1 VSMDLLALLNLPE
14 SFPFVVAIFL
24 LLGIGALE
32 LVGLLLGMSL
42 SGVIDDALPEFSVEA
57 DGTQGLQKA
66 FSWLGFG
73 RVPALVILV
82 IALAVFSIFGV
93 SLQAAITSLFGSP
106 LPAILAGLGA
116 AAATVPVSGLLVKAV
131 ARIVPKETS
140 SAINIESLSGQTA
153 TIVIGTAKKGLPS
166 QAKVRDLYGQAHYVL
181 VEPEKDESFSQG
193 DQVVLVQLNGHI
205 FSCRRVDASADTIYP
220 LQ

>member
-1 VSMDLLALLNLPE
+1 MDLLALLDLPE
-14 SFPFVVAIFL
+14 SFPFVVSLFL

-32 LVGLLLGMSL
+32 LLGLLLGMSL
-42 SGVIDDALPEFSVEA
+42 SGVIDDALPEVSVEA
-57 DGTQGLQKA
+57 DGAQGLQKA

-82 IALAVFSIFGV
+82 IALAVFSILGV
-93 SLQAAITSLFGSP
+93 SLQAAIMILFGSP

-116 AAATVPVSGLLVKAV
+116 AAATVPASGLLVKVV
-131 ARIVPKETS
+131 ARIIPKETS

-166 QAKVRDLYGQAHYVL
+166 QAKVRDFYGQTHYVL
-181 VEPEKDESFSQG
+181 VEPENDESFSQG
-193 DQVVLVQLNGHI
+193 DQVVLSHLHGHI
-205 FSCRRVDASADTIYP
+205 FSCRRANAPADTIYP
-220 LQ
+220 IQ